1 MALPSKIS
9 KIISI
14 GITLLLLLSCSQKK
28 SRQSY
33 KIFPDGF
40 TWKKVAEDL
49 EFPEGPVRDGKGNI
63 FFSNCNGGWV
73 AKYGNSGLDTFVTA
87 NEKTLQKTNG
97 LAIFNDHIFACEYGI
112 GQILKISKAGIIE
125 KYATHYQDKNFNR
138 PNDLAFDEKGNLY
151 FTDPNSYGAAKLDGR
166 LFCIRNKDKKV
177 VLVDDSLAFPNG
189 IAFTENYKELYVCES
204 ARNRIIK
211 YKVENPAQLTQKEIF
226 AELPSGDPDGVA
238 VDQKGNLY
246 VAHFGSGTLYVI
258 SPQGK
263 IVDKVATPGAKPT
276 NLAFAGRD
284 LQTLYLTEVETNS
297 LYKTRVGISGVSLL
311 IK

>member
-1 MALPSKIS
+1 M
-9 KIISI
+9 
-14 GITLLLLLSCSQKK
+14 
-28 SRQSY
+28 
-33 KIFPDGF
+33 
-40 TWKKVAEDL
+40 
-49 EFPEGPVRDGKGNI
+49 
-63 FFSNCNGGWV
+63 
-73 AKYGNSGLDTFVTA
+73 
-87 NEKTLQKTNG
+87 
-97 LAIFNDHIFACEYGI
+97 
-112 GQILKISKAGIIE
+112 
-125 KYATHYQDKNFNR
+125 
-138 PNDLAFDEKGNLY
+138 
-151 FTDPNSYGAAKLDGR
+151 
-166 LFCIRNKDKKV
+166 
-177 VLVDDSLAFPNG
+177 LVDDSLAFPNG

-211 YKVENPAQLTQKEIF
+211 YKVESPAQLTQKEIF